1 MSSLSAGQLVVAR
14 QLCLL
19 HVTSL
24 LERHGHTVSLM
35 TSPNHSNGQAKVT
48 ASNGKTLQQQQQV
61 PRAARV
67 FGVSLDFLE
76 QTTGNAV
83 PACITALMEY
93 LYSLRS
99 EIVGVFRRPGVHSQ
113 VLLLKQQI
121 EQRPG

>member
-35 TSPNHSNGQAKVT
+35 TSPNHSSGQAKVT
-48 ASNGKTLQQQQQV
+48 ASNGKTLQQQQL

-67 FGVSLDFLE
+67 FGVSLDSLE